1 MKRIRTRILRAIMLS
16 AVISALLSL
25 AIVIVFSY
33 DYIFASGGMDILS
46 FLGSIIQLIVAVTLA
61 SLLISALLASRIAK
75 SVVRP
80 INDID
85 LEHPENSEIYEELS
99 PLLSK
104 LKSQNLLIKKQIK
117 ELARRQNEFTT
128 ITENMS
134 EGLLVIDDKTRLLSY
149 NASAVRLLGSSFS
162 HKYKDSV
169 FALNRSETFRRV
181 VTESL
186 SGRHSEDVLNS
197 DGRCYQIIANPVAD
211 GEKIRGAVILILDVT
226 EREEGDALRREFT
239 ANVSHELKTPLTS
252 ISGFAEI
259 ISNGLVKSEDIPR
272 FAKNIYDEAQR
283 LIALVGDII
292 DLSRLDEHPHTLDS
306 EDIDLYELCTD
317 IFRRLAPASEKK
329 GITVNVS
336 GQHRSIHAPRAVA
349 DEMVFNLVDNAV
361 KYNKQN
367 GFIDLF
373 VTSDAQNKPVLR
385 VSDTG
390 IGIPASDVERVFE
403 RFYRVDKSHSKEIGG
418 TGLGLSIV
426 KHAATFLGAE
436 VELQSEVGVGTTVT
450 VTFTP

>member
-1 MKRIRTRILRAIMLS
+1 MKKIRTSILRAVMIAAAMS
-16 AVISALLSL
+16 AVVSL
-25 AIVIVFSY
+25 VVVIAFSY
-33 DYIFASGGMDILS
+33 DYISASGEAGILD
-46 FLGSIIQLIVAVTLA
+46 FLGSVILPIIAVMAVLMI
-61 SLLISALLASRIAK
+61 ISTVIGSNIAK
-75 SVVRP
+75 ALVRP

-197 DGRCYQIIANPVAD
+197 DGRCYQIIANPVTES
-211 GEKIRGAVILILDVT
+211 EKIRGAVILILDVT

-259 ISNGLVKSEDIPR
+259 ISSGLVKSEDIPR

-317 IFRRLAPASEKK
+317 ISRRLASASEKK

-336 GQHRSIHAPRAVA
+336 GQRRSIHAPRAVA

-373 VTSDAQNKPVLR
+373 VTSDVQNKPVLR

>member
-1 MKRIRTRILRAIMLS
+1 MLS

-25 AIVIVFSY
+25 AIVIAFSY

-197 DGRCYQIIANPVAD
+197 DGRCYQIIANPVTES
-211 GEKIRGAVILILDVT
+211 EKIRGAVILILDVT

-259 ISNGLVKSEDIPR
+259 ISSGLVKSEDIPR

-317 IFRRLAPASEKK
+317 ISRRLAPASEKK

-450 VTFTP
+450 VTFTNE